1 MYLWLYRRHF
11 RVNIVFDILAI
22 GSSALLS
29 WQGRQRKIHNY
40 ENKQIQIYTNTHFII
55 LWAPAV
61 PGWRGSSGRRCWA
74 LLVVGSRLLSTSGS
88 RRARESA
95 QWQQQCCVRVK
106 PVTAASVTESSENC
120 ENVEQQ
126 RVPWLRVRG
135 WILKHILS
143 VVDDIWAGDIW
154 NTFDK
159 RLSAMQDPLRH
170 ISLQLDIL
178 EKKMPEA
185 MITFQA
191 NAYYLGK

>member
-126 RVPWLRVRG
+126 RVPGLRIIG

-143 VVDDIWAGDIW
+143 VVDDIWAGDEMKHFW
-154 NTFDK
+154 QETVCDA
-159 RLSAMQDPLRH
+159 RSSQT
-170 ISLQLDIL
+170 SQLAIGYFG
-178 EKKMPEA
+178 EE
-185 MITFQA
+185 
-191 NAYYLGK
+191 NAKGWR